1 MTFPEY
7 LYRMKAF
14 NLAQV
19 DKHYDMHLSAW
30 LQRKVELTEQKGDK
44 TYYVYKDFK
53 DFFDY
58 EKAINEIDKPKSNL
72 NDRERHLAC
81 IAARVNR

>member
-1 MTFPEY
+1 
-7 LYRMKAF
+7 
-14 NLAQV
+14 
-19 DKHYDMHLSAW
+19 
-30 LQRKVELTEQKGDK
+30 LTEQKGDK

-72 NDRERHLAC
+72 NDRERHFAR